1 MRGSMAL
8 PQRTKRGG
16 PTLEEAGEI
25 ESRKLAFL
33 AALPSLGVT
42 AAAREAG
49 VAEFTPCKW
58 YANDAKFRAAWD
70 ALEPLTARRLEAIAD
85 AVVNGERELNSSAAQ
100 ILMFRLKGL
109 RPSVYRERSS
119 VEHTGA
125 NGGPIA
131 IENGEASRGAM
142 MLAEWSA
149 AMLPAPLPAIEA
161 KAEGD
166 E

>member
-1 MRGSMAL
+1 MQGSMAL

-85 AVVNGERELNSSAAQ
+85 AVERLAANADARERVHRRTLDQLRAAERELDA
-100 ILMFRLKGL
+100 L
-109 RPSVYRERSS
+109 
-119 VEHTGA
+119 
-125 NGGPIA
+125 
-131 IENGEASRGAM
+131 RGAR
-142 MLAEWSA
+142 
-149 AMLPAPLPAIEA
+149 
-161 KAEGD
+161 
-166 E
+166 

>member
-1 MRGSMAL
+1 MQTMAL
-8 PQRTKRGG
+8 PPREQRGRPALDEG
-16 PTLEEAGEI
+16 PEI